1 MKSNR
6 RLPTL
11 SQAVVLR
18 YAAVFFGVARR
29 VRDAFGAAVDLAAT
43 FGEFVAFRS
52 LRVGFAALFR
62 LWTASTTKLVG
73 V

>member
-1 MKSNR
+1 MNPTP

-18 YAAVFFGVARR
+18 YAAVIFGVARR
-29 VRDAFGAAVDLAAT
+29 VHDAFGAVAI
-43 FGEFVAFRS
+43 FGESVAFRS
-52 LRVGFAALFR
+52 RRVGFATLFR

>member
-18 YAAVFFGVARR
+18 YAAVIFGIARR
-29 VRDAFGAAVDLAAT
+29 VRDAFGAIDLVAT
-43 FGEFVAFRS
+43 VELAVAFRS
-52 LRVGFAALFR
+52 LRVGFAVLFR
-62 LWTASTTKLVG
+62 LWTASTTTLVG